1 MKTGTRRS
9 NAFEEVM
16 LGENALQDAIV
27 INTKNGTQII
37 HRHNAGRLLHAAV
50 DGDGMNSDL
59 RN

>member
-1 MKTGTRRS
+1 
-9 NAFEEVM
+9 M